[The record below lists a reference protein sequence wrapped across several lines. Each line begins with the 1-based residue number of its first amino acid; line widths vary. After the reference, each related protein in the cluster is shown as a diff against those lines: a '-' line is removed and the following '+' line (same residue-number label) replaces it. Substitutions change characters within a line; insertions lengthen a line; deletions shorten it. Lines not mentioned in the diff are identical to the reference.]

1 VLDSVIVRGDHEKVY
16 MVNVAAAQT
25 PARPNDASASP
36 VLGEKGR
43 KSMELAF
50 ETVGLRRLCESDTEP
65 RKRLPGTAVDELQD
79 RLADISAAMSASDLI
94 AGEPAFDSRP
104 PGRISFS
111 LEGGYQLV
119 CVGNH
124 PVSPLTDS
132 GLVDFSRV
140 RRLKVVLLTQEPGN
154 G

>member
-1 VLDSVIVRGDHEKVY
+1 
-16 MVNVAAAQT
+16 
-25 PARPNDASASP
+25 
-36 VLGEKGR
+36 
-43 KSMELAF
+43 MELAF

-104 PGRISFS
+104 PGGISFS